1 MKQYTDG
8 KRVIYA
14 TEKAYEVL
22 YKSQGFKPVEAV
34 SEDVGS
40 NKANPKPSNRRKG

>member
-1 MKQYTDG
+1 MDMKQYTDG
-8 KRVIYA
+8 KRIIYA

-34 SEDVGS
+34 SEDVGK
-40 NKANPKPSNRRKG
+40 NKTKVKNRG